1 MKKFLTIGRNPACDI
16 CIPDSTDV
24 VSREHAILEIGKG
37 GKYFLIDKS
46 RNGTYVNGIKMS
58 SNEKIPVTREDVISF
73 AHVRDLDWSLVPKN
87 NTVKVWTIAIV
98 AAIVVLGGGGWGIS
112 ALVHSSQQ
120 DKIEIYGDSKRSDR
134 WNTPDSTPEKGIPEE
149 VESQDSTKENR
160 EKEKPAKPVKQA
172 KPETKEQQKDKE
184 QKDDEKPVLID
195 AIY

>member
-58 SNEKIPVTREDVISF
+58 SNEKIPVTRDDVISF

-87 NTVKVWTIAIV
+87 NTATIWTVAV
-98 AAIVVLGGGGWGIS
+98 LAAILVLGGGAWGIS
-112 ALVHSSQQ
+112 ALVRSSQNRI
-120 DKIEIYGDSKRSDR
+120 DFYADPNHPDN
-134 WNTPDSTPEKGIPEE
+134 WNTPGTPTPTDPNSGNQDAASDS
-149 VESQDSTKENR
+149 
-160 EKEKPAKPVKQA
+160 EKEETTESEKKKNKPVKST
-172 KPETKEQQKDKE
+172 KPENKEQEKKE
-184 QKDDEKPVLID
+184 QEKKPELID

>member
-58 SNEKIPVTREDVISF
+58 SNEKIPVTRDDVISF
-73 AHVRDLDWSLVPKN
+73 AHVRDLAWSLVPKN
-87 NTVKVWTIAIV
+87 NTATIWTVAV
-98 AAIVVLGGGGWGIS
+98 LAAILVLGGGAWGIS
-112 ALVHSSQQ
+112 ALVRSSQNRL
-120 DKIEIYGDSKRSDR
+120 EIYGDSGHDSR
-134 WNTPDSTPEKGIPEE
+134 WNTPRQTPDGQIPDE
-149 VESQDSTKENR
+149 
-160 EKEKPAKPVKQA
+160 EKEPQDTTEKKIEAVKPAKPI
-172 KPETKEQQKDKE
+172 KPSKSGSKEQQEKKE
-184 QKDDEKPVLID
+184 QEKKPELID